1 MSTMISAITELK
13 SVFSLFETRNIMQ
26 LSSATALSGIATE
39 VVFDM
44 RHLLDFCGYVYKS
57 VEETTAD
64 EWSKLAVKYKRYLN
78 NIFHFYEYT
87 LHDESKLESL
97 INKNI
102 SNYSFNHKILFL
114 SKILYVLLCHI
125 CDICDSSN
133 ITLIIEKFKLVIDLN
148 NKIYSLLYNN
158 AGEYVVTSKTYAA
171 YGLGCGGGV
180 INIGTKT
187 FNIQF
192 IESLYMYC
200 EQHNKFKADFINV
213 LWIGIGTGKELLE
226 VLEELKN
233 NKNKYR
239 LLPKVMF
246 YCCDTF
252 EFDTAPFK
260 NYENVELKYG
270 CAMEDFLFPLNPHVV
285 YTTAVAGPLFYYN
298 LSIKA
303 IEASMLMLGNIPVLI
318 SFQCNLKHLTEFKII
333 SKDGDTKYDSI
344 MGDLCLEIS
353 REKRAFH
360 AITLDCLDLEA
371 LKFARYNKILR
382 EAKTLFDA
390 LFHKNYGL
398 DIVNRFEVPKEM
410 KEIMA
415 DQTSE
420 ERLITI
426 LKLINDRFPNLNMI
440 KFVCSLQLNNDE
452 EKQRKKRKN

>member
-1 MSTMISAITELK
+1 MISAVTAVTELNR
-13 SVFSLFETRNIMQ
+13 LFKTRKIMQ
-26 LSSATALSGIATE
+26 LSSAPAISSIAKE

-44 RHLLDFCGYVYKS
+44 RHLLNFCSYVYES
-57 VEETTAD
+57 IEETTAD
-64 EWSKLAVKYKRYLN
+64 EWSKLAVKYKRYLK

-87 LHDESKLESL
+87 VNDESKLESV
-97 INKNI
+97 ISKNI

-125 CDICDSSN
+125 CDICDSSH
-133 ITLIIEKFKLVIDLN
+133 ITWIIEKFNSVTDLN
-148 NKIYSLLYNN
+148 NKIYSLLRKN

-171 YGLGCGGGV
+171 YGLGCGGGPS
-180 INIGTKT
+180 IGTKT
-187 FNIQF
+187 FNIKF
-192 IESLYMYC
+192 IQSLYMYC
-200 EQHNKFKADFINV
+200 QQHNKFKADFINV

-233 NKNKYR
+233 NENKYS
-239 LLPKVMF
+239 LLPKILF

-285 YTTAVAGPLFYYN
+285 YTTAVAGPLFYYD
-298 LSIKA
+298 LAIKA

-318 SFQCNLKHLTEFKII
+318 SFKSNLKYLTEFTII
-333 SKDGDTKYDSI
+333 SKNSDTKYDSI
-344 MGDLCLEIS
+344 MADLCLEIS
-353 REKRAFH
+353 REKKAFQ

-371 LKFARYNKILR
+371 LKFARYTKILR

-390 LFHKNYGL
+390 LFHRNYGF
-398 DIVNRFEVPKEM
+398 DIVNRFKVPKEM
-410 KEIMA
+410 KKIMA

-440 KFVCSLQLNNDE
+440 EFVCSLQLNNDE